1 MNRMENVTIY
11 GKWRD
16 GTPLQ
21 RRCVVLPQGLTAMQ
35 EDALVSWLLDD
46 ESIFF
51 VFNYYEDIVGE
62 HIDFIVNSYEREG
75 TLQ

>member
-1 MNRMENVTIY
+1 
-11 GKWRD
+11 
-16 GTPLQ
+16 
-21 RRCVVLPQGLTAMQ
+21 MQ